1 MRVFPFRTAI
11 CTYWSSNHKM
21 SQVVASGWEG
31 PGWSPALVAE
41 VQLEI
46 LGKRSKQRT
55 APLWA
60 AQLAWAIVRDDLKGH
75 TLAYSGGSVRQ
86 RQGSASAGAMLGE
99 VTRQAL
105 L

>member
-1 MRVFPFRTAI
+1 MHLQVKTA
-11 CTYWSSNHKM
+11 TVP
-21 SQVVASGWEG
+21 QASGNDSARTKG
-31 PGWSPALVAE
+31 AFSSPGCQQSCQGGVADQP
-41 VQLEI
+41 VHV
-46 LGKRSKQRT
+46 KQRT

-75 TLAYSGGSVRQ
+75 TLAYSGGTVRQ